1 VTGQSQENPAASLA
15 RRLFLRATAT
25 GAAAL
30 VPWSVLAGSRARAM
44 EAVEATSRGPAAR
57 VVPFNTGWLFGSA
70 ATGSTQPGF
79 DDSGLQTVAL
89 PHTVTPLSWRNWAPD
104 SWQQAW
110 VYRRH
115 FDTPAQASGMRI
127 FLDVAAAMTS
137 FTPVLNGQVLAGHV
151 GGYLPFSVEIT
162 DQLSASGNV
171 LAVTLDSHFNF
182 NVPPNRPAPYDP
194 RSIDYWEPGGIYR
207 DVQLRL
213 VPQVYICDVFAKP
226 VNVLNADQRQVQVQ
240 CTVDA
245 AAVPAGAVTIA
256 AELLDGTAVIS
267 RASAPVTISQTGQV
281 TATATLSDLTGITL
295 WDVDNPKLYTV
306 RATLRVNGAPLHDY
320 QVRTGFRDASFTL
333 DGFYLNGN
341 RVKLFGLDHH
351 QFFPFA
357 GGAMSARVQR
367 RDVEIMVREL
377 NCTMVRCSHYPQSED
392 FYDAADEL
400 GLMVWEEI
408 PGWGYLGDAGW
419 QQAAYQDV
427 RDMIVRD
434 RNHPSI
440 IVWGA
445 MPNEAGEHVTE
456 YTLYNKLAHS
466 LDSSRPTGGD
476 GCPTDASFVFDVYSN
491 HDYSSLT
498 GPDGLR
504 EPTLAPPTDAA
515 GKPYLICETI
525 GTLSGPALAYRRISP
540 QQLQQGLATA
550 HAQVHN
556 ISFSDDR
563 YCGLIAWAGFDYES
577 DATGNCFGG
586 VKYVGVVDL
595 FRIPKPGAAIYQ
607 AQADPKVRPVIQPAF
622 YWEFGPDYPVTILPS
637 AMICSNLDQLEV
649 YVGGAHYATVTP
661 DTASYGS
668 LPHPPSFTDFSGVDG
683 ARLPELRI
691 DGYLGG
697 VLVATR
703 TFSADTSRDR
713 LAVAADDTELTADG
727 GDETRVEFRAVDA
740 YGNARPY
747 VSGEVQLSV
756 TGPGVLIGDN
766 PFAFGDAGSAG
777 AVWIRTL
784 LNSPGTVTVRAAH
797 PTLGSATATIRVV
810 APAGAGEPVP
820 SGALTA
826 LVSRDVIIP
835 GSTVTLTASFTN
847 NGLPALTQAALAAQL
862 PSGWTATAM
871 SATTFTN
878 IRSGQSVRASWR
890 VIVPGGAD
898 PQTAAL
904 TVQSTYT
911 AGAQRG
917 VTNAS
922 ADVFVPYPSLAAAF
936 TNTGITADGSPAAGD
951 LDGGG
956 DSYSAAALAAAGLAQ
971 GATVKTSD
979 GLEYTWPDMAPG
991 QPDNALGSGQTVLV
1005 DGKPGATALGLL
1017 AACTGGGGY
1026 GTVIVRYADGSAD
1039 FQLVYINSWTGG
1051 PAASG
1056 PDQGFSVAAAMTYYN
1071 TASGKSQETTAYVYE
1086 ATVALDPGKR
1096 VVAITLP
1103 NRSNTVHPAVN
1114 AAHIFALTTGTP
1126 VEYPSLAAAFNNTGI
1141 SDDSDVAAADFDGT
1155 GNSYS
1160 EQALTAAGLGPG
1172 ATVARNGLSFTWPN
1186 VPARKP
1192 DNVIAMGQTI
1202 RISGTGTR
1210 LGFLGA
1216 SSPSNALGT
1225 GTVHY
1230 ADGTAS
1236 DYTFTLGNYIAAPG
1250 PENDAV
1256 ATLSYVNDSSPA
1268 SNGGVVGQR
1277 DHTVYVFYASAPI
1290 IPGREVRAV
1299 TLPPNGANPPTGR
1312 NQGMHMFALAVG

>member
-1 VTGQSQENPAASLA
+1 
-15 RRLFLRATAT
+15 
-25 GAAAL
+25 
-30 VPWSVLAGSRARAM
+30 M
-44 EAVEATSRGPAAR
+44 
-57 VVPFNTGWLFGSA
+57 PFNTGWLFGPA
-70 ATGSTQPGF
+70 AAGSTQPGF
-79 DDSGLQTVAL
+79 DDSQLQTVTL
-89 PHTVTPLSWRNWAPD
+89 PHTVTPLSWRNWDPD

-110 VYRRH
+110 VYRKH
-115 FDTPAQASGMRI
+115 FGTPAQASGMRV
-127 FLDVAAAMTS
+127 FLAVAAAMTS

-151 GGYLPFSVEIT
+151 GGYLPFSAEIT

-171 LAVTLDSHFNF
+171 LAISLDSHFNF
-182 NVPPNRPAPYDP
+182 DVPPDRPAPYDP
-194 RSIDYWEPGGIYR
+194 RSIDYWEPGGLYR
-207 DVQLRL
+207 DVQLRV
-213 VPQVYICDVFAKP
+213 VPQAYIFDVFAKP
-226 VNVLNADQRQVQVQ
+226 VNVLSADQRQVQVQ

-245 AAVPAGAVTIA
+245 AAVPSGAVTIT

-267 RASAPVTISQTGQV
+267 SASAPATISQTGQV
-281 TATATLSDLTGITL
+281 TVTVTLSDLAGVTL
-295 WDVDNPKLYTV
+295 WDIDNPKLYTV
-306 RATLRVNGAPLHDY
+306 RATLQVDGTPLHDC
-320 QVRTGFRDASFTL
+320 QVRTGFREASFTP

-341 RVKLFGLDHH
+341 RLKLFGLDRH

-367 RDVEIMVREL
+367 RDVEIMVQEL
-377 NCTMVRCSHYPQSED
+377 NCNLVRCSHYPQSEA
-392 FYDAADEL
+392 FYHAADEL

-408 PGWGYLGDAGW
+408 PGWGYFGDAAW
-419 QQAAYQDV
+419 QQAAQADV
-427 RDMIVRD
+427 HDMIVRG
-434 RNHPSI
+434 RNHPSV

-456 YTLYNKLAHS
+456 YTVYNELAHS
-466 LDSSRPTGGD
+466 LDDSRPTGGD
-476 GCPTDASFVFDVYSN
+476 GYPTDASFVFDVFSN
-491 HDYSSLT
+491 HDYSSHT

-504 EPTLAPPTDAA
+504 EATLAPPTDAA
-515 GKPYLICETI
+515 AKPYLICEAI

-550 HAQVHN
+550 HAQVQN

-563 YCGLIAWAGFDYES
+563 YCGLVAWAGFDYES

-607 AQADPKVRPVIQPAF
+607 AQVDPKVRPVIQPAF
-622 YWEFGPDYPVTILPS
+622 YWEFGPDYPITILPS
-637 AMICSNLDQLEV
+637 AMICSNLEQLEV

-661 DTASYGS
+661 DTDSYGG
-668 LPHPPSFTDFSGVDG
+668 LPYPPSFADFSGIDG
-683 ARLPELRI
+683 ASLPELRI
-691 DGYLGG
+691 DGYLGSEQ
-697 VLVATR
+697 VATR

-747 VSGEVQLSV
+747 VTGEVQLSV

-766 PFAFGDAGSAG
+766 PFAFGDAGAAG

-784 LNSPGTVTVRAAH
+784 PNSPGTVTVRAAH
-797 PTLGSATATIRVV
+797 PTLGSATATINVV

-826 LVSRDVIIP
+826 LVSPDVTTP
-835 GSTVTLTASFTN
+835 GSTVTLTASLTN
-847 NGLPALTQAALAAQL
+847 NGLPALTRAALATQL
-862 PSGWTATAM
+862 PAGWTATAT
-871 SATTFTN
+871 SAATFTN
-878 IRSGQSVRASWR
+878 IGSGQSVQASWR
-890 VIVPGGAD
+890 VTVPGGAD

-904 TVQSTYT
+904 TVQSAYT

-936 TNTGITADGSPAAGD
+936 TNTGITADSSPAAGD

-956 DSYSAAALAAAGLAQ
+956 DSYSATALAAAGLAR
-971 GATVKTSD
+971 GAKVKTPD
-979 GLEYTWPDMAPG
+979 GLEYTWPDVAPG
-991 QPDNALGSGQTVLV
+991 RPDNALGSGQTVLV
-1005 DGKPGATALGLL
+1005 DAEPGATALGLL
-1017 AACTGGGGY
+1017 AVCTEGGGY

-1056 PDQGFSVAAAMTYYN
+1056 PDQGFSAAAATTYYN
-1071 TASGKSQETTAYVYE
+1071 TASRKQQQTTAYVYA
-1086 ATVALDPGKR
+1086 ATVPLDPGKT
-1096 VVAITLP
+1096 VAAVTLP
-1103 NRSNTVHPAVN
+1103 NRSNTAHPAVN

-1126 VEYPSLAAAFNNTGI
+1126 VEYPSLAAAFNNTGT
-1141 SDDSDVAAADFDGT
+1141 SDDSDAAAADFDGA
-1155 GNSYS
+1155 GYSYS
-1160 EQALTAAGLGPG
+1160 QQALAAARLAPG
-1172 ATVARNGLSFTWPN
+1172 AAVAHNGLSFTWPN
-1186 VPARKP
+1186 VPAGKP

-1202 RISGTGTR
+1202 RMSGTGTR

-1225 GTVHY
+1225 GIVHY

-1236 DYTFTLGNYIAAPG
+1236 DYTFTLDNYFAAPG
-1250 PENDAV
+1250 PENDAI
-1256 ATLSYVNDSSPA
+1256 AALSYVNDA
-1268 SNGGVVGQR
+1268 NRAGNGGVVGR
-1277 DHTVYVFYASAPI
+1277 SHHTVYVFYASVPI
-1290 IPGREVRAV
+1290 IPGREVTAV

-1312 NQGMHMFALAVG
+1312 RRGMHIFALAVG